1 MSHHAVFSSRRLPR
15 AVGELSVVIN
25 SLRRLGMT
33 ANESVRIYN
42 REGTDLLNNK
52 VNLINFKLVKNMA
65 ELVRVNMLSSGSE
78 DMLSS

>member
-1 MSHHAVFSSRRLPR
+1 
-15 AVGELSVVIN
+15 
-25 SLRRLGMT
+25 MT

-65 ELVRVNMLSSGSE
+65 ELIRVNMLSSGSE